1 MAFHVGDLLGMEAS
15 VGNRSGWSAGNSE
28 AQGSVT
34 DLSPHVDG
42 GTPTG
47 STMTNAGADTT
58 VLHWAA
64 GIVIVSGLLLWFLG
78 GVVFKSVRL

>member
-1 MAFHVGDLLGMEAS
+1 MALHIGDYLNLPGES
-15 VGNRSGWSAGNSE
+15 SGWSQGTAQ

-42 GTPTG
+42 GSPTG
-47 STMTNAGADTT
+47 STNTNAGADTT
-58 VLHWAA
+58 VLYWSAGIVVAA
-64 GIVIVSGLLLWFLG
+64 GILLWFLG